1 MKDILL
7 MKNQASIENDVNDE
21 YEIQNKRKMNQLVI
35 FSTDFFKKRKQ
46 AREKKTQKIKALKID
61 ISSEWR

>member
-21 YEIQNKRKMNQLVI
+21 YEIQNKRKMN
-35 FSTDFFKKRKQ
+35 
-46 AREKKTQKIKALKID
+46 
-61 ISSEWR
+61 